1 MLACPL
7 SPRAHPVMNFPW
19 RVYQRATCRSYLGL
33 VIVAA
38 ELWAR
43 LLPETKLAVR
53 RHRGGVVYTDV
64 AAEVTR
70 ASGLSYTWW
79 LGDRPP
85 SEGWM
90 LPAAFVGYVDEIAA
104 EES

>member
-1 MLACPL
+1 M
-7 SPRAHPVMNFPW
+7 
-19 RVYQRATCRSYLGL
+19 
-33 VIVAA
+33 IVAA
-38 ELWAR
+38 EPWAR

-70 ASGLSYTWW
+70 ASGLSYTW

-85 SEGWM
+85 LEGWM
-90 LPAAFVGYVDEIAA
+90 VPAAFVGYVDEIAA
-104 EES
+104 RRVVIGPEEDQR